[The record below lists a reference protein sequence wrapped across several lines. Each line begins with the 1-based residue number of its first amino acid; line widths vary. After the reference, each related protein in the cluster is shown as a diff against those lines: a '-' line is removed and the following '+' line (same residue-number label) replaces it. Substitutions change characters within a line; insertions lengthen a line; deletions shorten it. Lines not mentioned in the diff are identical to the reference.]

1 MEKIAIGIAGG
12 DSCAQN
18 SGFSGY
24 SSQPSRPNPVNK
36 PKRSRKVKP
45 HIEPEPLAS
54 EQEAQKPTRWGLDD
68 LQNED
73 TRRFLKAFSASRSD
87 SINNATAYVLYE
99 FEQFR
104 AVDQQAIQGNKQAL
118 DQGLCDLLIGLEQ
131 VTHLVDAV
139 SASMSS
145 EAPLND
151 RAVASALAGIVGIL
165 DKHTRTAG
173 ALVDLTI

>member
-12 DSCAQN
+12 DSCAQD

-24 SSQPSRPNPVNK
+24 SSRASQPSK

-54 EQEAQKPTRWGLDD
+54 EQEAPMPTRWGLED
-68 LQNED
+68 LKDED
-73 TRRFLKAFSASRSD
+73 TRRFFMAFSASHCNS
-87 SINNATAYVLYE
+87 SNNATAFILYE
-99 FEQFR
+99 FEQFSAADR
-104 AVDQQAIQGNKQAL
+104 HANKERKRAL
-118 DQGLCDLLIGLEQ
+118 DQGLCDLLIGLDQ
-131 VTHLVDAV
+131 ASNLVDAV

-151 RAVASALAGIVGIL
+151 RAVASALSGIVGIL

-173 ALVDLTI
+173 ELVDLTL